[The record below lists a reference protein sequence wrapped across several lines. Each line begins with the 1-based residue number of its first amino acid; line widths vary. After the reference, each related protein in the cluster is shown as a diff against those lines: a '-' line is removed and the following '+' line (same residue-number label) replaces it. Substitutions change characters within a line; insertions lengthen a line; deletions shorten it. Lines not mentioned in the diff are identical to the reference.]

1 MSLETRMLLFG
12 SNDGLWCDDLLFG
25 HVGKDQKHFRISFS
39 DEDHS
44 KLDDFWS
51 KESLS
56 NDKFRFVPFDENK
69 DTSIS
74 MVSKKTDLEKIYASL
89 GLETMVNDSLI
100 DDRLSFIDTSTKNCW
115 EKKPTPIVPNYFA
128 ERFTKRG
135 SKQKDVWN
143 RSRKNF
149 TSWTSVRQQKER
161 VDVTFE
167 SNNKTWSNSITTI
180 ETRTVSVHEFSESDG
195 RHIQQKQEIN
205 QLPERKEN
213 RETFQN
219 QQRKEKVIETIPKN
233 ETELVPLDFTDVS
246 VKQSMLE
253 DKYRRGS
260 KDVNVKNE
268 SRRNFTSWT
277 SIRKEKKWVD
287 VTFESFRNSFR
298 TNNETWSNSITGLEI
313 RTLSVHEFSEFNGQ
327 HVQQKQEI
335 NQLPE
340 RKENR
345 ETCQNQQRKEKEI
358 ETTPSNETELVPLDF
373 TDVFAIQLMFEEK
386 YNRGSK
392 DVNVKNELTR
402 KFTLWTSARKENKR
416 GDMKFEDFE
425 EKFWYNFK
433 TWYYSIA
440 TLENRITSVE
450 EFLEFD
456 GLGPYEKHFE
466 EMDVTDKIND
476 DRRRQQKETKTK
488 NETEL
493 VQLMFEEKYGRG
505 SKDVNVKNEL
515 RRKFASTSARKENK
529 YVDMKFD
536 DFEEKFWSNFKTWY
550 YSIATLE
557 NRITSV
563 EEFLKFDGLGP
574 YEKHFEKM
582 DMMDDDERNK
592 KKETN
597 ERKTEMEPNVDMKT
611 SSKKTE
617 TNIDKKIDTIVT
629 RNQSRPEENAVKKTS
644 SIKKTEIRKLW
655 EDSRSNKTLETFERN
670 VRHLWKNSNFKTMQ
684 FNTFTF
690 VINQHYNGQIVKL
703 TRKQFARTSHTIF
716 LLCIRFKHICRQVVA
731 NFILTHERT

>member
-1 MSLETRMLLFG
+1 MKLIEVKLEKDKFVETGTCVDLSLETRMLLFG

-213 RETFQN
+213 RET
-219 QQRKEKVIETIPKN
+219 
-233 ETELVPLDFTDVS
+233 
-246 VKQSMLE
+246 
-253 DKYRRGS
+253 
-260 KDVNVKNE
+260 
-268 SRRNFTSWT
+268 
-277 SIRKEKKWVD
+277 
-287 VTFESFRNSFR
+287 
-298 TNNETWSNSITGLEI
+298 
-313 RTLSVHEFSEFNGQ
+313 
-327 HVQQKQEI
+327 
-335 NQLPE
+335 
-340 RKENR
+340 
-345 ETCQNQQRKEKEI
+345 CQNQQRKEKEI

-402 KFTLWTSARKENKR
+402 KFTMWTSARKENKR

-425 EKFWYNFK
+425 EKFWY
-433 TWYYSIA
+433 
-440 TLENRITSVE
+440 
-450 EFLEFD
+450 
-456 GLGPYEKHFE
+456 
-466 EMDVTDKIND
+466 
-476 DRRRQQKETKTK
+476 
-488 NETEL
+488 
-493 VQLMFEEKYGRG
+493 
-505 SKDVNVKNEL
+505 
-515 RRKFASTSARKENK
+515 
-529 YVDMKFD
+529 
-536 DFEEKFWSNFKTWY
+536 NFKTWY